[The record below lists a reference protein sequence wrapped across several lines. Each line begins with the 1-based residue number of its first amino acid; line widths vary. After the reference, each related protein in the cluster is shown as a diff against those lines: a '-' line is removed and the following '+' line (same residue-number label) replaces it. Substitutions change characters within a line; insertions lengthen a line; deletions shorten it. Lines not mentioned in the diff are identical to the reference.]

1 MATAAIGIPA
11 HPDGSGGY
19 EMRILAVDPG
29 EKHIGI
35 ALSDP
40 TGTIANPLT
49 VLKHIS
55 RVVDAAQIA
64 ELARQNEVG
73 LILIGYS
80 VDEEGKSTP
89 QSRKAEQMAEA
100 VRQQCVCPVKLWDE
114 SFSTQDARQVRIA
127 MGTTRKRRSGHLDDL
142 AATIMLQSYLDN
154 NPNTEH
160 VTESQSI

>member
-1 MATAAIGIPA
+1 
-11 HPDGSGGY
+11 
-19 EMRILAVDPG
+19 MRILALDPG

-49 VLKHIS
+49 VLKHVS

-73 LILIGYS
+73 LILIGKS
-80 VDEEGKSTP
+80 VDDEGISTP
-89 QSRKAEQMAEA
+89 QGRKAERMAEA
-100 VRQQCVCPVKLWDE
+100 VRQQCECPVKLWDE
-114 SFSTQDARQVRIA
+114 SFSTQDARQVRIV
-127 MGTTRKRRSGHLDDL
+127 MGTTRKKRRGHLDDL

-154 NPNTEH
+154 NL
-160 VTESQSI
+160 SA